1 MIRKVT
7 CRIAVAMIFALLAL
21 PALADGE
28 QIEGGGTRWVDPVV
42 FFKLQDI
49 TTSDLQS
56 NYRTGNIDINKVIKK
71 KGVKIYGMRI
81 KPVAAAG
88 IIPSEIRHAQNC
100 IILELHDIN

>member
-56 NYRTGNIDINKVIKK
+56 NYRTGNID
-71 KGVKIYGMRI
+71 
-81 KPVAAAG
+81 
-88 IIPSEIRHAQNC
+88 
-100 IILELHDIN
+100 